1 MKKNVIKKTVTE
13 ERVIMT
19 EYIAEDGTIFYDE
32 EECVKYE
39 KSALYAV
46 SKQLKRINKR
56 NITMYDF
63 IPEGRSEYEVEIFDI
78 QTEDD
83 LRLLRQYLALKN
95 YGGNTRNVLD
105 EEVTCGHEILIFWN
119 YDKDYSWA
127 YGDGSFNGLLEYI
140 RRNYTKAL
148 ERSNKEE

>member
-1 MKKNVIKKTVTE
+1 MKINEIKKTVTE

-19 EYIAEDGTIFYDE
+19 EYIAEDGTIFDNS

-56 NITMYDF
+56 NITQYDF
-63 IPEGRSEYEVEIFDI
+63 MPEASDDCEVEIFDI

-83 LRLLRQYLALKN
+83 LRLLRQYLKLKN
-95 YGGNTRNVLD
+95 YGSRKDVLD

-119 YDKDYSWA
+119 YDKDYSWT

>member
-1 MKKNVIKKTVTE
+1 MKINEIKKTVTE

-19 EYIAEDGTIFYDE
+19 EYIAEDGTIFDNS

-56 NITMYDF
+56 NITQDDF
-63 IPEGRSEYEVEIFDI
+63 MPEGSNDCEVEIFDI

-83 LRLLRQYLALKN
+83 LRLLRQYLKLKN
-95 YGGNTRNVLD
+95 YGSREDVLD

-119 YDKDYSWA
+119 YDKDYSWT
-127 YGDGSFNGLLEYI
+127 YGNGSLNGLLEWI
-140 RRNYTKAL
+140 RKCYTKAL

>member
-13 ERVIMT
+13 ERIVMT
-19 EYIAEDGTIFYDE
+19 EYIAEDGTIFYNE
-32 EECVKYE
+32 EECLKYE

-56 NITMYDF
+56 NIAQYDF
-63 IPEGRSEYEVEIFDI
+63 IPEGSESEVEVFDI

-83 LRLLRQYLALKN
+83 LRLLRQYLVLKN
-95 YGGNTRNVLD
+95 YGGNTRDVLD

-119 YDKDYSWA
+119 YDKDYSWT
-127 YGDGSFNGLLEYI
+127 YGDGSLNGLLEWI
-140 RRNYTKAL
+140 RKCYTKTL
-148 ERSNKEE
+148 EKSNEEK